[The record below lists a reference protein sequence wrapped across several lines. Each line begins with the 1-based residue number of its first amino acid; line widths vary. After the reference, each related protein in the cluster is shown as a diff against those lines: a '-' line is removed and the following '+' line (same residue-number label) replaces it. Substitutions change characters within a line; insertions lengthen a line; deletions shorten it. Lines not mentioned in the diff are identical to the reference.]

1 MQCAPGTR
9 QPLFYLI
16 AAMFTV
22 QTPFAEVL
30 TVIRQQPVTVL
41 ADPGA
46 RPMDHLSTR
55 EGGWRVG
62 SEPDSAAAG
71 ETSERS
77 LFHRPSVQALCESR
91 VVHDLAAANVDS
103 VVQIAVALCDNV

>member
-1 MQCAPGTR
+1 MQCVPGTR

-30 TVIRQQPVTVL
+30 TVVRQQPVTVL

-55 EGGWRVG
+55 EGRWRVG
-62 SEPDSAAAG
+62 SDPDSAAAG
-71 ETSERS
+71 EASERS

-91 VVHDLAAANVDS
+91 VVHDVAAANVDS
-103 VVQIAVALCDNV
+103 VV